1 MDIVCGS
8 MRIRCKCAGQYSF
21 NKKDFSRVR
30 FFSVIDAILVLCTQ
44 HLPFCWSVRN
54 LAKIKNRQSTS
65 SPSLMPNISSFQRF
79 LHTKHLLLSL
89 CSPLSLS
96 PSPLSPFLPPPSL
109 LYLMACRSWTALSKS
124 LCCRAF
130 SRAPNAS
137 TTLLI
142 SLTSFSEQSSNGG
155 DGPRLTAT
163 TAS

>member
-1 MDIVCGS
+1 MNIVCGS

-21 NKKDFSRVR
+21 NKKDFSRVH

-44 HLPFCWSVRN
+44 RLPFCWSVRN

-65 SPSLMPNISSFQRF
+65 SLSLMPNISSFQRF
-79 LHTKHLLLSL
+79 LHTKHISCLAYAL
-89 CSPLSLS
+89 
-96 PSPLSPFLPPPSL
+96 LSPFLPPPSL